1 MEIRKLQ
8 LNKSNILF
16 NIMTMKNGVKWSMS
30 EYKRVWNLVKI
41 LKNSIDIYLHMLYN
55 MYCKEGVI

>member
-1 MEIRKLQ
+1 
-8 LNKSNILF
+8 
-16 NIMTMKNGVKWSMS
+16 MS

-55 MYCKEGVI
+55 MYCKVNPYITEKDYKPGGKRYEI